1 MKTITQTF
9 TATYEVKHSKFIAYL
24 TPIENFKSLREELK
38 ANNPK
43 ANHIV
48 YALRNLNEFEQIV
61 ENSSDDGE
69 PKGSSGVPALN
80 VLRGKELIN
89 VSLLIV
95 RYFGGI
101 KLGIGGLARAYGNAT
116 KMVVDACELVEYI
129 KEINYKF
136 STPYNQIDKTL
147 HTLRGLGI
155 DKYNRDFGIDGVEWI
170 ITTTQ
175 EKIDKL
181 QITNR

>member
-1 MKTITQTF
+1 MKTITQT
-9 TATYEVKHSKFIAYL
+9 TTTTYEINRSKFIAYL
-24 TPIENFKSLREELK
+24 TTPDNFKKLREELK
-38 ANNPK
+38 AQHPK

-48 YALRNLNEFEQIV
+48 YAIRELNEFAQIV

-116 KMVVDACELVEYI
+116 KKVVEEANLIEYI
-129 KEINYKF
+129 KEIDYNF

-147 HTLRGLGI
+147 
-155 DKYNRDFGIDGVEWI
+155 YNLKLLDITKFTRDFGVDRVDWT

-181 QITNR
+181 ILK

>member
-9 TATYEVKHSKFIAYL
+9 TTTYEINRSKFIAYL

-48 YALRNLNEFEQIV
+48 YALRHLNEFEQII

-80 VLRGKELIN
+80 ILRGKELIN
-89 VSLLIV
+89 ISILIV

-101 KLGIGGLARAYGNAT
+101 KLGIGGLVRAYGNAT
-116 KMVVDACELVEYI
+116 KKVIEEANLIDYI
-129 KEINYKF
+129 KEIDYKF
-136 STPYNQIDKTL
+136 STPYNQIEKTL
-147 HTLRGLGI
+147 
-155 DKYNRDFGIDGVEWI
+155 YNLKQLNITKFQREFGINSVEWI

-181 QITNR
+181 Q